1 MERVVPRT
9 RVVALSAQ
17 HAPEGKKGRPSFAV
31 ATMLRIHFIRQW
43 FTLSDPAMGKA
54 LLVVLM
60 LREFAG
66 SGLAG
71 LN

>member
-31 ATMLRIHFIRQW
+31 ATMLRIHFLQQW
-43 FTLSDPAMGKA
+43 FTLSDPAMEEA
-54 LLVVLM
+54 LHDVYVC
-60 LREFAG
+60 REFAG
-66 SGLAG
+66 VGWRA
-71 LN
+71 